1 MNKKRIIRIIAAI
14 LCVCLVVPGLLGA
27 TAQTADE
34 AAVYNTVADENGCYT
49 NCKGNCEHA
58 PSIIIHGIGQSDT
71 YLADENGD
79 PVYDEDGKLITGWPL
94 YVDVNYAIKELVL
107 PLLLSLI
114 CQRDVGLIAKAKEVV
129 PELFKWITYD
139 ENGDSVYNIVT
150 YKFPQS
156 VARCTQE
163 EKNEI
168 YGNIPLQSYSEQ
180 AGEDHLYYFAYN
192 SFGNNVEICA
202 ELREFIEQ
210 VKKETGHD
218 KVNLVP
224 ISLGGTIMNGLLEYY
239 PDTYKSLNRV
249 CYIIPALDGSVIIG
263 DLFKG
268 QFNTDPEALRDYML
282 PLLTDDKVVGNLLN
296 IALRIVPN
304 DLVTELIDTIVES
317 LVGDVLVNCT
327 TMWSLVPQKD
337 YIECRDKWHAGIN
350 SSKVRE
356 EIDLYYQAQCNA
368 LANIQKLVDNGVEV
382 FDIVD
387 YSYPIYCII
396 PSWNQ
401 VNADG
406 IIQIESTGMG
416 LESCNIGE
424 QYPIEYKQ
432 KNVNDL
438 GGTNC
443 SDLSHN
449 HISPDREID
458 GSTCLLPDQTF
469 FFYKA
474 DHEGTGRN
482 DVVMKLATA
491 LLVDNTITSV
501 YSDPN
506 FPQFN
511 VGRETKWFINNTLK
525 TAKSIDQSTLTAEQ
539 AKKLNDA
546 IAAADEMI
554 ADTVV
559 VEGEME
565 QVETQLNNV
574 LIELGYK
581 EAEDNTANEILGNL
595 LEKLNGLI
603 NDTLGYRGF
612 TN

>member
-1 MNKKRIIRIIAAI
+1 MNKKRIVRIIAAI
-14 LCVCLVVPGLLGA
+14 LCVCLVVPGILGV

-34 AAVYNTVADENGCYT
+34 AVYNTVADENGCYT

-58 PSIIIHGIGQSDT
+58 PSIIIHGIGQSET
-71 YLADENGD
+71 YLADEEGN
-79 PVYDEDGKLITGWPL
+79 PVYDDDGELITGWPL
-94 YVDVNYAIKELVL
+94 YVDVNYAVKELIF
-107 PLLLSLI
+107 PLLFSLI
-114 CQRDVGLIAKAKEVV
+114 CQRDMGLLAKAKEVV

-150 YKFPQS
+150 HKFPQS
-156 VARCTQE
+156 VARCSQE
-163 EKNEI
+163 DKNEI
-168 YGNIPLQSYSEQ
+168 YGNIPLQTYSEQ

-202 ELREFIEQ
+202 ELTEFIEQ
-210 VKKETGHD
+210 VKTETGHD

-249 CYIIPALDGSVIIG
+249 CYIIPALDGSVIVG

-268 QFNTDPEALRDYML
+268 QFNTDPKMLRDYML
-282 PLLTDDKVVGNLLN
+282 PTLMEDKLLGNLLN

-304 DLVTELIDTIVES
+304 DLIIPLLDTIVES

-337 YIECRDKWHAGIN
+337 FIECRDKWHPGIG

-356 EIDLYYQAQCNA
+356 EIDMYYQAQCNS

-387 YSYPIYCII
+387 YSYPIYCIV

-416 LESCNIGE
+416 LESMNIGE
-424 QYPIEYKQ
+424 QYPAEYKQ
-432 KNVNDL
+432 KNVNKL

-443 SDLSHN
+443 ADPSHN
-449 HISPDREID
+449 HISPDRELD
-458 GSTCLLPDQTF
+458 ASTSLLPDNTF

-491 LLVDNTITSV
+491 ILVDDSITSV

-511 VGRETKWFINNTLK
+511 RARETKWTRNTLND
-525 TAKSIDQSTLTAEQ
+525 AKGIDQSTITADQ
-539 AKKLNDA
+539 AKRLNEA
-546 IAAADEMI
+546 IANTEAMLAN
-554 ADTVV
+554 TVV
-559 VEGEME
+559 VEGEAE
-565 QVETQLNNV
+565 RIEAELEAV
-574 LIELGYK
+574 LVELGYR
-581 EAEDNTANEILGNL
+581 EPPEDETLNEILGNL